1 MKLRIVEDIEWHK
14 GMSLP
19 MLGDLE

>member
-1 MKLRIVEDIEWHK
+1 MKLRVVEDIEWHK

-19 MLGDLE
+19 MLGDEE